1 MTLHAAVATLTA
13 AAAMAA
19 AGIALSAHGLGVVG
33 LAGPAAVFCCGRL
46 VHFFGAI
53 LNPPFARTLG
63 FVAGWAASMY
73 VAYLVYGAYSALEAP
88 SEGEKTFALI
98 TATCV
103 FTLLLFV
110 PYDLGRIPAN
120 GILKLTYYNDIVESD
135 WLVRGKAAHLNMAK
149 ENLPPF
155 VGIFLVAARL
165 QSFDEFAVQGAP
177 QLALYFLAARC
188 FHYLAAYVNIPFAR
202 TVGFVAGWAVCMCC
216 AYLVALELLNM
227 DNLDAGWLNLEMLSA
242 ISVFTLLLFIP
253 YDLGRIPANGILK
266 LTYYNK
272 EMVESGWI
280 QRAKAAH
287 LHMAGECLPS
297 LIGPRLAAIAGVV
310 PTLALDI
317 LGLE

>member
-1 MTLHAAVATLTA
+1 MRR
-13 AAAMAA
+13 
-19 AGIALSAHGLGVVG
+19 S
-33 LAGPAAVFCCGRL
+33 R
-46 VHFFGAI
+46 
-53 LNPPFARTLG
+53 
-63 FVAGWAASMY
+63 W
-73 VAYLVYGAYSALEAP
+73 E
-88 SEGEKTFALI
+88 
-98 TATCV
+98 
-103 FTLLLFV
+103 
-110 PYDLGRIPAN
+110 D
-120 GILKLTYYNDIVESD
+120 D
-135 WLVRGKAAHLNMAK
+135 
-149 ENLPPF
+149 
-155 VGIFLVAARL
+155 
-165 QSFDEFAVQGAP
+165 DEWP
-177 QLALYFLAARC
+177 
-188 FHYLAAYVNIPFAR
+188 
-202 TVGFVAGWAVCMCC
+202 WSKSWMCC